1 MKETN
6 FDDDNVNDDE
16 GYHGNKNDDS
26 TNINGHVALSCTQAT
41 LMQMIYNTTITI
53 AYNRPRA
60 YLAQESPPPL
70 LEEQLQRDMF
80 LVYY

>member
-1 MKETN
+1 MMIMLMTMMIIIA
-6 FDDDNVNDDE
+6 
-16 GYHGNKNDDS
+16 
-26 TNINGHVALSCTQAT
+26 TRRMTPLNGHVALSCTQAT
-41 LMQMIYNTTITI
+41 LMQMTYNTTI